1 MSCGG
6 VDAQMR
12 PVTLEM
18 RPAPEDVLRMWL
30 IDKKVGNVRNDE
42 QDLLEPQPTVLR
54 ARRCGGGQR
63 LAESV
68 EACWEGTVNSRYWT
82 LAKRPPPPWPR

>member
-12 PVTLEM
+12 PVMLEM

-30 IDKKVGNVRNDE
+30 IDKKVGNVRNDGP
-42 QDLLEPQPTVLR
+42 DLLEPQPVTEPELDLP
-54 ARRCGGGQR
+54 AAPASG
-63 LAESV
+63 
-68 EACWEGTVNSRYWT
+68 
-82 LAKRPPPPWPR
+82 

>member
-12 PVTLEM
+12 PVMLEM

-30 IDKKVGNVRNDE
+30 IDKKVGNVRNDGP
-42 QDLLEPQPTVLR
+42 DLLEPQPTGCAPAVVVVASDWQKAWKLVGR
-54 ARRCGGGQR
+54 A
-63 LAESV
+63 
-68 EACWEGTVNSRYWT
+68 
-82 LAKRPPPPWPR
+82 P

>member
-30 IDKKVGNVRNDE
+30 IDKKVGNVRNDGP
-42 QDLLEPQPTVLR
+42 DLLEPQPTTEPELDLP
-54 ARRCGGGQR
+54 AAPASG
-63 LAESV
+63 
-68 EACWEGTVNSRYWT
+68 
-82 LAKRPPPPWPR
+82 